1 LSQSSPV
8 YHSPSQ
14 PSPAESSP
22 SQSLSSQSTPQT
34 CYSDLQIRYE
44 MQDEVI
50 HLLST
55 AEQWFDFPTFLQYAQ
70 QLNVKEAGISKVV
83 LSEGVVG

>member
-1 LSQSSPV
+1 
-8 YHSPSQ
+8 
-14 PSPAESSP
+14 
-22 SQSLSSQSTPQT
+22 
-34 CYSDLQIRYE
+34 

-55 AEQWFDFPTFLQYAQ
+55 AEQWFDFSTFLQYAQ